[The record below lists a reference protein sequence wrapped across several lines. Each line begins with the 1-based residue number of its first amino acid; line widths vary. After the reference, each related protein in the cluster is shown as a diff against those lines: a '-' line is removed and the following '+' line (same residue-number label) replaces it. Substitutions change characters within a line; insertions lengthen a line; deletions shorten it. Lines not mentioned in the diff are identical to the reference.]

1 MNALDYFFIVIFATG
16 ILLGLMRGFM
26 RILIGILSLVVAF
39 FLASRYRAP
48 IAQILIDR
56 RVAETPA
63 EVAAYIAIFVATMIA
78 GGLVAWVVGK
88 LLKLAMLSWA
98 DRFAGGA
105 LGLVAAGL
113 AAAFLVHPLVV
124 SSKGGS
130 QALAH
135 SKLAPYV
142 AVVADIGNVLTPDTV
157 AKRYETGI
165 ESLRKVWRGDVPE
178 GLAKVKEKVADAVD
192 AGTKAA
198 KDAVDKTD
206 DAVNHAGKKK

>member
-1 MNALDYFFIVIFATG
+1 MNALDFFFIFLFAAG

-48 IAQILIDR
+48 LAQILIDR

-63 EVAAYIAIFVATMIA
+63 EVTAYIAIFLATMIA
-78 GGLVAWVVGK
+78 GGLVAWLVGK

-105 LGLVAAGL
+105 LGFVAAGL

-142 AVVADIGNVLTPDTV
+142 AVVADIGNALTPDTV
-157 AKRYETGI
+157 AKRYESGM
-165 ESLRKVWRGDVPE
+165 ESLRKVWRGDMPE
-178 GLAKVKEKVADAVD
+178 GLAKVKDKVGEAVD
-192 AGTKAA
+192 AGAKAA
-198 KDAVDKTD
+198 KQAVETTEDAVK
-206 DAVNHAGKKK
+206 DATKKK

>member
-1 MNALDYFFIVIFATG
+1 
-16 ILLGLMRGFM
+16 M

-56 RVAETPA
+56 HVAATPA
-63 EVAAYIAIFVATMIA
+63 EVTAYIAIFLATMIA

-88 LLKLAMLSWA
+88 LLKLAMLSLP
-98 DRFAGGA
+98 DRLAGGA

-130 QALAH
+130 HMLET

-142 AVVADIGNVLTPDTV
+142 AVVADVGNALTPDTV
-157 AKRYETGI
+157 AQRYDAGM
-165 ESLRKVWRGDVPE
+165 ESLRKVWRGDMPA
-178 GLAKVKEKVADAVD
+178 GLAKVKDKVEDAVD
-192 AGTKAA
+192 AGAKAA
-198 KDAVDKTD
+198 KTAVEKTEGAVKDAT
-206 DAVNHAGKKK
+206 KKK